1 MKRFCVLIVFVA
13 INVLAEDKLAL
24 YKKHLV
30 ITNRQIAEV
39 NSLSPEKIAII
50 YGVTAPPIEKINEE
64 DWKVLG
70 MQKVI
75 GTILDENAK
84 MKKMVFMLA
93 APAPPIEEI
102 NEEDWKVLG
111 MQKVI
116 GTILDENTKMKKM
129 VFMLA
134 APVPSSLNCL
144 SDKMNRLLA
153 KLAPTIQK
161 KLQEY
166 INYQTD
172 LQQVISKV
180 LGIHPVRDIKNEDFE
195 NCGLKE
201 LGEVR
206 RQLTLDVTTRFV
218 KKQAL
223 FMNKEDEYKKV
234 ADWLCRLKGLLRSIR
249 VPEAY
254 ITEAKVQGQICFL
267 TGIDKIVMKVDPTG
281 YDTV

>member
-102 NEEDWKVLG
+102 NEEDWKATSI
-111 MQKVI
+111 Q
-116 GTILDENTKMKKM
+116 EN
-129 VFMLA
+129 
-134 APVPSSLNCL
+134 
-144 SDKMNRLLA
+144 
-153 KLAPTIQK
+153 
-161 KLQEY
+161 LQEY

-180 LGIHPVRDIKNEDFE
+180 LGIHPVRDIKNKDFE

-201 LGEVR
+201 LGELR
-206 RQLTLDVTTRFV
+206 RTLTLDVTRQFV
-218 KKQAL
+218 QKSVL
-223 FMNKEDEYKKV
+223 LMNKNTEYKKDYL

-249 VPEAY
+249 NPEAY
-254 ITEAKVQGQICFL
+254 IIEAKVEGNFCFL

>member
-102 NEEDWKVLG
+102 NEEDWKATSI
-111 MQKVI
+111 Q
-116 GTILDENTKMKKM
+116 EN
-129 VFMLA
+129 
-134 APVPSSLNCL
+134 
-144 SDKMNRLLA
+144 
-153 KLAPTIQK
+153 
-161 KLQEY
+161 LQEY
-166 INYQTD
+166 IDYQTD
-172 LQQVISKV
+172 LQNKISEV
-180 LGIHPVRDIKNEDFE
+180 LGIHPDPDIKNEDFE